1 MAKVGKTNDNKR
13 DGAVRKRSQV
23 KNPVTGLWA
32 KRDDGTG
39 QFVDVKTTGGKFK
52 GVRREGLAAASA
64 KAATKKAHKKTTKRT
79 AAKKASKKSSSKKGA
94 RKKG

>member
-1 MAKVGKTNDNKR
+1 MAKVGKKDDNKR

-32 KRDDGTG
+32 KRDDGSG

-52 GVRREGLAAASA
+52 GVRREGLAAAKA
-64 KAATKKAHKKTTKRT
+64 KAATKKAHKKTTRKSS
-79 AAKKASKKSSSKKGA
+79 AKKASKKGA
-94 RKKG
+94 RKKA